1 MLFDRKSP
9 SMLLGSE
16 RFEVQMPKLP
26 RFAACLLCLGLI
38 AMPLQVAR
46 AADDDPRADAR
57 KDRNDTKRAV
67 NQADHRIDEAGC
79 TASRAECSRRQKSNR
94 MQEAKEKAS
103 DQIHEA
109 ADRAHDGKK

>member
-1 MLFDRKSP
+1 L
-9 SMLLGSE
+9 
-16 RFEVQMPKLP
+16 EVQMPTLC
-26 RFAACLLCLGLI
+26 RLAVNLLCLCLV
-38 AMPLQVAR
+38 VACPML
-46 AADDDPRADAR
+46 AQAVDEDPKAEAR

-79 TASRAECSRRQKSNR
+79 AASRAECARRQKSNR

-109 ADRAHDGKK
+109 ADRAQDGKK